1 MRVAVTGATGFLGT
15 HLLTVLADHEVV
27 PLSRR
32 PNAAGVS
39 ADVTD
44 ADALRGVFDGCDA
57 VIHAAGRVDHSEEGA
72 ALTWA
77 VHVNGTQNVIAEC
90 RRAGVPRLVHVS
102 SSGTVAVTATPKSVS
117 EDSSAP
123 THIISGWPYYR
134 SKLHAEQLAL
144 AANDDQLAV
153 VSVNPSLLLG
163 PGDPDGGATDTVRRF
178 LRGQVPFSPTGGLSF
193 ADVRDVAKTTARL
206 LTEGEPGERYL
217 LGAANW
223 SFTDF
228 YGRLARLTGKRAPLP
243 TPAVANRIL
252 SWLPNL
258 GKGGFTPR
266 LPLTRMDVE
275 LTRYWWWLDD
285 HKATH
290 SLDWSPRD
298 PLTTLSD
305 TVFDLRQRGLA

>member
-15 HLLTVLADHEVV
+15 HLLNALADHEVV

-39 ADVTD
+39 ADVTN
-44 ADALRGVFDGCDA
+44 ASALQGVFDGCDV
-57 VIHAAGRVDHSEEGA
+57 VIHAAGRVDHSENGA

-77 VHVNGTQNVIAEC
+77 VHVDGTRNVIAEC
-90 RRAGVPRLVHVS
+90 RRAGVRRLVHIS
-102 SSGTVAVTATPKSVS
+102 SSGTVAVTTTPRATA

-123 THIISGWPYYR
+123 IDIISGWPYYR

-144 AANDDQLAV
+144 HANDDELTV

-163 PGDPDGGATDTVRRF
+163 PGDPDGEATETVRRF
-178 LRGQVPFSPTGGLSF
+178 LRDQVPFAPTGGLSF
-193 ADVRDVAKTTARL
+193 ADVRDVAQTTVRL

-223 SFTDF
+223 SFAEF
-228 YGRLARLTGKRAPLP
+228 YGRLARLTGKRAPIP
-243 TPAVANRIL
+243 TPAVANRVL

-275 LTRYWWWLDD
+275 LTRHWWWLDD
-285 HKATH
+285 SRAVNG
-290 SLDWSPRD
+290 LDWSPRD